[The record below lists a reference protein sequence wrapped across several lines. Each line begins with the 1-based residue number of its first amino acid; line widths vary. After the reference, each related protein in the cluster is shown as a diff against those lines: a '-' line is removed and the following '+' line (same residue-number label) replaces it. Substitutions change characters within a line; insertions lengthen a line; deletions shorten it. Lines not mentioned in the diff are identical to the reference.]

1 MPYLEKLTKDD
12 LFNHGKQIFSE
23 TTRGFLKGNHDK
35 PDSERMK
42 KLMEIESYFLK
53 EINRR
58 GIDFSDFKPVF
69 NDVLTELKSL
79 GITWE

>member
-23 TTRGFLKGNHDK
+23 TTRGFLKGDHDK

-42 KLMEIESYFLK
+42 KLM
-53 EINRR
+53 
-58 GIDFSDFKPVF
+58 
-69 NDVLTELKSL
+69 
-79 GITWE
+79 